1 MADYNVIVIGA
12 GPAGYVAAIRCAQLG
27 MKTACIEK
35 WKNPQGKNVL
45 GGTCLNVGCIPSK
58 ALLDSSHHYHDIQH
72 NYADH
77 GISCDNPQIDIS
89 KMMAR
94 KDKVVGAL
102 TQGIVGL
109 FKKNKVTRIEGMA
122 KLAGSKNVEV
132 TAEDGSKQTISAD
145 NIIIASGSVPVD
157 IPVAP
162 ADNNLI
168 VNSTGALNFDAV
180 PKRLGVIGAGAIG
193 LELGSVWGRLGAEV
207 TVLEAMPDF
216 LASADRKIAAAALKS
231 LKGQG
236 LDIQLGAKVTGTVIN
251 GDEVTVSYTD
261 KKGEAQQI
269 VVDKLIVAVGRKPYT
284 DDLGLENVGIQTD
297 ERGFIPVD
305 ANRKTSADDIFAV
318 GDVIGGP
325 MLAHK
330 GSEEAVMVAERLAGQ
345 KSEMHYDIM
354 PWVIY
359 TYPEIAWVGMT
370 EEQAKDKGHKCK
382 VGQFPF
388 AAIGRAHAHGD
399 VTGMVRMIADADT
412 DAVLGVHIFGISASE
427 LLAEAVL
434 AMEFEASSEDFART
448 IHAHPTL
455 AEAMHEAGLA
465 VDGRAIHA

>member
-72 NYADH
+72 NYAEH

-122 KLAGSKNVEV
+122 KLAGGTSVEV
-132 TAEDGSKQTISAD
+132 TAENGSKQTISAD

-162 ADNNLI
+162 TDNNLI
-168 VNSTGALNFDAV
+168 VNSTGALSFDAV

-193 LELGSVWGRLGAEV
+193 LELGSVWSRLGAEV
-207 TVLEAMPDF
+207 TILEAMPDF
-216 LASADRKIAAAALKS
+216 LATADRKIAAAALKT

-236 LDIQLGAKVTGTVIN
+236 LDIQLGAKVTGTLIN
-251 GDEVTVSYTD
+251 GDEVTVNYVN
-261 KKGEAQQI
+261 KKGEDQQI

-284 DDLGLENVGIQTD
+284 DGLGLENVGIELN

-305 ANRKTSADDIFAV
+305 ANRKTSADGIFAV

-330 GSEEAVMVAERLAGQ
+330 GSEEAIMVAERLAGQ

-370 EEQAKDKGHKCK
+370 EEQAKAKGHKCK

-399 VTGMVRMIADADT
+399 MTGMIRMIADEET

-434 AMEFEASSEDFART
+434 AMEFQASSEDFART